1 MAGKETKTVDSVID
15 TLTKFR
21 RWCSGRGRKYIEG
34 QMPVDATA
42 VCEALTVALNS
53 MKHRLS
59 HGDFRAIARL
69 AERPKNT
76 LKPTEVAALKNARRI
91 VRYLDKVDSE

>member
-1 MAGKETKTVDSVID
+1 MAGKETKVVDSTID

-42 VCEALTVALNS
+42 VCEAITVALNS

-59 HGDFRAIARL
+59 HDDFRRIAHL
-69 AERPKNT
+69 AEKPKCELDST
-76 LKPTEVAALKNARRI
+76 EAASLKRARRI

>member
-1 MAGKETKTVDSVID
+1 MAGKETKAVYSTID

-59 HGDFRAIARL
+59 HDDFRAIARL

-76 LKPTEVAALKNARRI
+76 LKPTEVTALKNARRI